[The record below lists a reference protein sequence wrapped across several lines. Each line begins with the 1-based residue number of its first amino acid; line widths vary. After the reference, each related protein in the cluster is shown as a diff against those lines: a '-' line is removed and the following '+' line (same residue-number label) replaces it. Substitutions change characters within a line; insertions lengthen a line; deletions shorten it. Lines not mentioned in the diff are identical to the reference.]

1 MKKNNSLVLSQKK
14 DSSSKGCGG
23 FLLIVLL
30 LAAGGF
36 FFRNYINNQI
46 RLQVMK
52 PDKYFEWV
60 YEKNASAVAKGIS
73 ADGEAAEDKEKDII
87 QQAVQVTAH
96 LDAGEDLQELM
107 QIVPELTQVESDLV
121 DDDVFGFIIEQ
132 AGETLSK
139 LDSAEVSVFSNFDR
153 HAQNANIDLSLNN
166 RHVINVETL
175 TDIDNQLIYYR
186 LPKLSEHWIL
196 PEQNTG
202 TLINNYDSM
211 LQNNPAQYIIPEIIA
226 EMLPRYT
233 KTAVSEISGVEIN
246 KGSSVSIGSMTV
258 KYTKMSVDID
268 SDTAYDMLIALLE
281 EVKADKTINEAADSI
296 STVVSTNF
304 RSDIQN
310 TIDSLK
316 QKKAHQE
323 NRFLCTYTTYVNDK
337 GDICGVSIESN
348 EQIAFEAVVGRKLR
362 QIAGTVSGSSGS
374 DEISLTLDATAGSD
388 GVNGSLTGTLEQNNE
403 THEIKIDISGLRTS
417 SLKKDKAK
425 GSIKMTMDSRLL
437 AEITFSA
444 DENGCTIVMPLN
456 AAEKSLGTLALTI
469 AYYEATEITVPD
481 RSEAYTP
488 DEYFSA
494 EKFPQIAKKD
504 DYIAFCTELLTGLG
518 MDESKAK
525 STAEASAKLLYVRS
539 ALDIKGKLKDLLPF

>member
-1 MKKNNSLVLSQKK
+1 MKKNNSLVLSQEK
-14 DSSSKGCGG
+14 SASKGCSG
-23 FLLIVLL
+23 FLLIVVL

-73 ADGEAAEDKEKDII
+73 AGGETVEDNETDII

-96 LDAGEDLQELM
+96 LEAGEDLQELL
-107 QIVPELTQVESDLV
+107 QDVPELMQVVPDLV
-121 DDDVFGFIIEQ
+121 GDDTFGFITEL

-139 LDSAEVSVFSNFDR
+139 LKSAEVSVFSNFDG
-153 HAQNANIDLSLNN
+153 HAENANIDLSLNN

-196 PEQNTG
+196 PEQTTG
-202 TLINNYDSM
+202 ALINNYVPM
-211 LQNNPAQYIIPEIIA
+211 IQNNPAQYIIPETIA
-226 EMLPRYT
+226 EMLSRYT
-233 KTAVSEISGVEIN
+233 QTAVSEISGVEIN
-246 KGSSVSIGSMTV
+246 KDSSVPIGSMTV
-258 KYTKMSVDID
+258 KYTEMSVDID

-281 EVKADKTINEAADSI
+281 EVKADKTINEAANNI
-296 STVVSTNF
+296 RTNASEDF

-310 TIDSLK
+310 IIDSLT

-323 NRFLCTYTTYVNDK
+323 NRFLCTYTTYVNGK
-337 GDICGVSIESN
+337 GDICGISIES
-348 EQIAFEAVVGRKLR
+348 QDQTAFKAVVGRKLR
-362 QIAGTVSGSSGS
+362 QIAGTVSGSNGS
-374 DEISLTLDATAGSD
+374 DEISLTLDATADSD

-417 SLKKDKAK
+417 SLKKDKVK

-437 AEITFSA
+437 AEVIFSA

-456 AAEKSLGTLALTI
+456 FAEKSFGTLDLTI
-469 AYYEATEITVPD
+469 AYSEATKIKIPD

-494 EKFPQIAKKD
+494 ENFPRIAKKD

-525 STAEASAKLLYVRS
+525 STAEASAKVLYVTS